1 MTERDI
7 AGHVSA
13 LKGALK
19 ADDEDLGISAMMVLL
34 ETALIDLHR
43 IADAL
48 VGIEM
53 NTRHS

>member
-7 AGHVSA
+7 AGYVLSLREA
-13 LKGALK
+13 LKV
-19 ADDEDLGISAMMVLL
+19 DDEGTTMSAAMALL

-48 VGIEM
+48 EHIAVGK
-53 NTRHS
+53 